1 MTVEN
6 GSDAIYTELRKM
18 HFKAKMFRFS
28 FYIDFVHV
36 HEDARAAL
44 RGLAKGGGPAM
55 TTIEMIAEKA
65 GVSRGTVDRVLHN
78 RGQVKPETAEKVRAV
93 MEEMDFQPNAL
104 GRAFYLS
111 RKKNK
116 IGVLVSFREPDFQ
129 AQVMQGVSS
138 GIAYAKQHGVE
149 TLTEFAP
156 PGDPDAYLAAL
167 DRLLDSGVQGL
178 ALRGIVSEAVNDRLR
193 ELSREQLPIITYNQ
207 DIESDLRS
215 CFVGQDSYKSGACAA
230 FLMQQISP
238 KQGCTLLVGVD
249 RLHRSSE
256 ERIRG
261 FTDHFLDS
269 PNGEMDVSHVIYGGG
284 DHGLVY
290 RLTRDKLAELPELT
304 GIFVSGAGL
313 SGAAHAVDDAGL
325 SGEVKIVGFDVT
337 DSNVAF
343 MKKGTVQFLI
353 DQGPYLQGY
362 QPVQLLTDA
371 IFQDHP
377 VATAYYDTG
386 IQIKNLY
393 NC

>member
-1 MTVEN
+1 
-6 GSDAIYTELRKM
+6 
-18 HFKAKMFRFS
+18 MFRFS
-28 FYIDFVHV
+28 FYISCVHV
-36 HEDARAAL
+36 HGTVHIPML
-44 RGLAKGGGPAM
+44 CTGLQRGGAM
-55 TTIEMIAEKA
+55 TTIETIAEKA

-104 GRAFYLS
+104 GRAFYFA

-129 AQVMQGVSS
+129 AQVMQGINS
-138 GIAYAKQHGVE
+138 GIAYAKQHGLE
-149 TLTEFAP
+149 TVTEFAP

-178 ALRGIVSEAVNDRLR
+178 ALRGIVSDAVNARLR
-193 ELSREQLPIITYNQ
+193 ELYKDQLPIITYNQ
-207 DIESDLRS
+207 DIESDLRN

-238 KQGCTLLVGVD
+238 KKGCTLIVGVD
-249 RLHRSSE
+249 RLHASSE
-256 ERIRG
+256 EKIRG
-261 FTDHFLDS
+261 FTDHFLAS
-269 PNGEMDVSHVIYGGG
+269 SNGEMDVTHVIYGGG

-290 RLTRDKLAELPELT
+290 RLTREKLAELPQLT

-325 SGEVKIVGFDVT
+325 SGTVKIVGFDVT

-362 QPVQLLTDA
+362 QSIQLLTDA
-371 IFQDHP
+371 IFQDRP
-377 VATAYYDTG
+377 VETAYYDTG